1 MSAQELGSK
10 KWEELFAV
18 QLLITSY
25 IRKCHC
31 KKIAILTLHS
41 VCKHV
46 LGQTLARQHSLTHYA
61 ALISLVYRH
70 RG

>member
-46 LGQTLARQHSLTHYA
+46 LGQKFVVMST
-61 ALISLVYRH
+61 
-70 RG
+70 

>member
-46 LGQTLARQHSLTHYA
+46 LGQFRVASSLTTLDKTESA
-61 ALISLVYRH
+61 ISS
-70 RG
+70 